1 MVAILNGEYSK
12 KKTMLKKEIKKSILE
27 TKERKEKL
35 LIEQKL
41 VESRIMMI
49 IESKDNIKKF
59 KTLSEEKQ
67 QKMAYALFE
76 EFGYLEEQGLMNEQV
91 WDFLGKIFG
100 NSLGGIAQTIVEPL
114 VNSLLGSIGLG
125 GYFKDF
131 LVSFITSNPTRL
143 AKALKSC
150 DELTKLVA
158 ESLSEAVFM
167 MIQRQQGLEGQGY
180 TFLRNALGGA
190 VKDTKFIQSIEGQI
204 GGIVCQLFG
213 KMNDKASGVYDKL
226 KTDVTSG
233 DLGGV
238 GGLLSSLTSGTS
250 QNK

>member
-1 MVAILNGEYSK
+1 
-12 KKTMLKKEIKKSILE
+12 MLKKEIKKSILE

-49 IESKDNIKKF
+49 FESKDNIKRF
-59 KTLSEEKQ
+59 KKLSESKQ

-76 EFGYLEEQGLMNEQV
+76 EIGYLEEQGLMSEQIM
-91 WDFLGKIFG
+91 DFLGKIFG
-100 NSLGGIAQTIVEPL
+100 NSLGGITQTIVEPL
-114 VNSLLGSIGLG
+114 VNSLLSAIGLG

-131 LVSFITSNPTRL
+131 LVSFITSNPLRL

-158 ESLSEAVFM
+158 ESLTEAVFM
-167 MIQRQQGLEGQGY
+167 MIQKEKGLSGQGY

-190 VKDTKFIQSIEGQI
+190 VKDYAFVQSLEKQLSST
-204 GGIVCQLFG
+204 VCSLFG
-213 KMNDKASGVYDKL
+213 KMNDKASDVYSKL
-226 KTDVTSG
+226 KTSMSDG
-233 DLGGV
+233 GGV
-238 GGLLSSLTSGTS
+238 GGLLNTATT
-250 QNK
+250 

>member
-1 MVAILNGEYSK
+1 
-12 KKTMLKKEIKKSILE
+12 MLKKEIKKSILE

-49 IESKDNIKKF
+49 FESKDNIKRF
-59 KTLSEEKQ
+59 KKLSESKQ

-76 EFGYLEEQGLMNEQV
+76 EIGYLEEQGLMSEQIM
-91 WDFLGKIFG
+91 DFLGKIFG
-100 NSLGGIAQTIVEPL
+100 NSLGGITQTIVEPL
-114 VNSLLGSIGLG
+114 VNSLLSSIGLG

-131 LVSFITSNPTRL
+131 LVSFITSNPLRL

-158 ESLSEAVFM
+158 ESLTEAVFM
-167 MIQRQQGLEGQGY
+167 MIQREKGLSGQGY

-190 VKDTKFIQSIEGQI
+190 VKDYAFVQSLEKQLSST
-204 GGIVCQLFG
+204 VCGLFD
-213 KMNDKASGVYDKL
+213 KMNDKASDVYGKL
-226 KTDVTSG
+226 KTTMSD
-233 DLGGV
+233 GGGI
-238 GGLLSSLTSGTS
+238 GGLLNTATT
-250 QNK
+250 